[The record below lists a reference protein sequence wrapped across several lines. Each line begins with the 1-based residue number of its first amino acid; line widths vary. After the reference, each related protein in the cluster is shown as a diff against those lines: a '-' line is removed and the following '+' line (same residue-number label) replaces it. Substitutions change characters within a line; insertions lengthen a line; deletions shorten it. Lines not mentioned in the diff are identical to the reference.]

1 MTIQLGRPQISQQKV
16 LGKLDLH
23 MQNLGLYTIYR
34 YVFTVLLFII
44 VIIVALWLHL
54 WFGVRKSDEVRPTHT
69 SLPGRI
75 LPATSTTFS
84 SEVTLPSTCPHTLHS
99 IPVARVKP
107 KGFSGW
113 WLEQPNTKRKL
124 APHQVNFSLPLPLT
138 LHGCFGTQKPHWNSS
153 AQTKSRM
160 GQGTLGPS
168 REAWQ
173 PWPWWADGSDGHTQM
188 CVETTAERTTAIMHF
203 IQWYTR
209 FQVGLCYHNCTMF
222 IIITIT
228 SRARQQIKVREEAY
242 KSHPNLKRKKAS
254 NFAAPSL
261 SSVII
266 LIFPLGNLKIS
277 SLEL

>member
-1 MTIQLGRPQISQQKV
+1 M
-16 LGKLDLH
+16 
-23 MQNLGLYTIYR
+23 
-34 YVFTVLLFII
+34 
-44 VIIVALWLHL
+44 WLHL

-173 PWPWWADGSDGHTQM
+173 PWPWWADGSDGHG
-188 CVETTAERTTAIMHF
+188 AFFFFFPNIR
-203 IQWYTR
+203 
-209 FQVGLCYHNCTMF
+209 LCYHHKAWELLLLVSQLYLNEDSVLNFHTVGLN
-222 IIITIT
+222 T
-228 SRARQQIKVREEAY
+228 S
-242 KSHPNLKRKKAS
+242 
-254 NFAAPSL
+254 PSG
-261 SSVII
+261 SIS
-266 LIFPLGNLKIS
+266 LISG
-277 SLEL
+277 